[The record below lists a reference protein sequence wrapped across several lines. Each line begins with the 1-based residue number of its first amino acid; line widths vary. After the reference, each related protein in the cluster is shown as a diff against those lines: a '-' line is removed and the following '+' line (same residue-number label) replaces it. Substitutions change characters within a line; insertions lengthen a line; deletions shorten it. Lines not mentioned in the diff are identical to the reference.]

1 MKMILLIMIILYG
14 NFLHP
19 LMAPIAN
26 ANANT
31 KAIRNEDNPSLW
43 LGTTFRPVS
52 RLRVEFISEIKTY

>member
-31 KAIRNEDNPSLW
+31 KAIRNEDKPSL
-43 LGTTFRPVS
+43 
-52 RLRVEFISEIKTY
+52 